1 MKKTVDF
8 CDGLAAV
15 AERYDAFLIDQWGV
29 LHDGLAPYA
38 GAVDC
43 LRRLVDAG
51 KAVILISNSGRRA
64 AESEQRLNRL
74 GIPAA
79 CYSHLVTSGEIAW
92 RMLAAGEGFC
102 GALVGTRCALFASD
116 RLSHFADGL
125 PIILNRPEAADFIL
139 LTGMDDTRPMRE
151 YERLVEL
158 GVLRGMPLVCANPDL
173 ARITS
178 TGLKPGAGAIAAR
191 YAARGG
197 VVNYVGKPHRAI
209 YAYCLGLLTKQGAG
223 RTLAVGDSL
232 HHDIAGGAAAGVD
245 TLLVMNG
252 VHAGELPI
260 DASTETLMAAM
271 RRIVGEGGVLPDW
284 AVPSFRWS
292 PDVVS

>member
-1 MKKTVDF
+1 
-8 CDGLAAV
+8 
-15 AERYDAFLIDQWGV
+15 
-29 LHDGLAPYA
+29 
-38 GAVDC
+38 
-43 LRRLVDAG
+43 
-51 KAVILISNSGRRA
+51 
-64 AESEQRLNRL
+64 
-74 GIPAA
+74 
-79 CYSHLVTSGEIAW
+79 
-92 RMLAAGEGFC
+92 
-102 GALVGTRCALFASD
+102 
-116 RLSHFADGL
+116 
-125 PIILNRPEAADFIL
+125 
-139 LTGMDDTRPMRE
+139 MDDTRPMRE

-158 GVLRGMPLVCANPDL
+158 GLLRGMPLVCANPDL

-197 VVNYVGKPHRAI
+197 VVHYVGKPHRAI

-252 VHAGELPI
+252 VHAGGLPI
-260 DASTETLMAAM
+260 DAGTGALMAAM
-271 RRIVGEGGVLPDW
+271 RRIGGGGGVLPDW
-284 AVPSFRWS
+284 AVPSFRLS